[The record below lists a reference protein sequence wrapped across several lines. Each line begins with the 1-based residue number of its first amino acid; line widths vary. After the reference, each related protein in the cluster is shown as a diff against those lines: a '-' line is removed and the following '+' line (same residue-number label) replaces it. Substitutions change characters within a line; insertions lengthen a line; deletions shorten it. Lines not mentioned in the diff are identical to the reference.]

1 MNNFCLL
8 LGLGLSSLAMA
19 QSPLKYPDA
28 SADKAVANGDR
39 WYNWADGFRWLED
52 ETQERTQTWI
62 EAQKELYASYM
73 ANRTQVLA
81 WKQRLKIY
89 YDYPKWGS
97 PVLAGPYRFE
107 TFNPGLRNQAWLLR
121 YTEGAETPDTL
132 VDPLQWAADGSQS
145 MAAWAPDSSGRWL
158 AVAISDAG
166 SDWRTIRIMDL
177 STLQWL
183 DEEISQVK
191 FSGVSWAGKGFFY
204 SKFPQQSKDLTSQNQ
219 GQQLRYHAIGTE
231 VEKDPI
237 VFEWP
242 QNPRYGVYGYTT
254 PDQQWLIVSISPGT
268 YGNMLKAVRLKD
280 GIPVSDSFSILTR
293 EFDSESSVVWH
304 HNDRLYLYTNHEAPN
319 RKLVRLKPGDQSR
332 QWETIIPEHPEKVLQ
347 NVKPWKK
354 GWLVL
359 YTHKVSSELWYF
371 RDGADPMP
379 IELPYKGS
387 ISGLSVKENHS
398 TAYFTLTTYAMPP
411 TVFALNFGQRVP
423 VAMHGSQKPGIGKDI
438 EIRQEWMNASDGER
452 VPMYIVQ
459 RKNRKAGPG
468 PCLLYG
474 YGGFNISILPFY
486 QPWFHAFVE
495 AGGTLVVPAL
505 RGGAEFGEAWHQ
517 AGMKDRKE
525 RVFLDMEEAAEFL
538 IEKNITRPEWLAVH
552 GRSNGGLLVGAVLT
566 RRPDLFAVALPS
578 VGVLDMMRFHKFT
591 IGHAWRSEYGD
602 PDDSLDAVSILR
614 YSPLHNLNFNTH
626 YPATLVLT
634 ADHDDRVVPSHS
646 YKFTAAM
653 QQAASDHKPVLI
665 RIDTSV
671 GHGAGKSIDAQMNEF
686 AEVLSFMELWMN
698 PWP

>member
-1 MNNFCLL
+1 MKNLCLL
-8 LGLGLSSLAMA
+8 LGLSFSCLAMA
-19 QSPLKYPDA
+19 QGPLKYPDA
-28 SADKAVANGDR
+28 IADKAVANGDR

-52 ETQERTQTWI
+52 ETQERTQAWI
-62 EAQKELYASYM
+62 EAQKELFASYM

-81 WKQRLKIY
+81 WKQQLQSY

-97 PVLAGPYRFE
+97 PVLAGPYRLQ
-107 TFNPGLRNQAWLLR
+107 TYNPGLRNQPWLLR
-121 YTEGAETPDTL
+121 YTEGADHPDTL
-132 VDPLQWAADGSQS
+132 ADPLQWAVDGSQS
-145 MAAWAPDSSGRWL
+145 MAAWAPDTSGRWL
-158 AVAISDAG
+158 AVAVSDAG

-177 STLQWL
+177 STRQWL

-191 FSGVSWAGKGFFY
+191 FSGMSWAGKGFFY
-204 SKFPQQSKDLTSQNQ
+204 SKFPQQRQDLTSQNQ
-219 GQQLRYHAIGTE
+219 GQQLRYHVVGTS
-231 VEKDPI
+231 VEQDPV

-254 PDQQWLIVSISPGT
+254 PDEQWLIVSISPGT

-280 GIPVSDSFSILTR
+280 GIPVSNHYSIITR

-332 QWETIIPEHPEKVLQ
+332 QWETILPEHPEKVLQ
-347 NVKPWKK
+347 SVKPWKK

-359 YTHKVSSELWYF
+359 YTHQVASELWYF
-371 RDGADPMP
+371 REGSNPMP
-379 IELPYKGS
+379 IELPFKGS
-387 ISGLSVKENHS
+387 VSGLSVKENHS
-398 TAYFTLTTYAMPP
+398 TAYFTLTSYATPP
-411 TVFALNFGQRVP
+411 RVFTLAYGQSIP
-423 VAMHGSQKPGIGKDI
+423 IPMYASPKEGEGIAID
-438 EIRQEWMNASDGER
+438 IRQEWMQASDGAS
-452 VPMYIVQ
+452 VPMYIVR
-459 RKNRKAGPG
+459 RKDRKPGPG

-505 RGGAEFGEAWHQ
+505 RGGAEFGEAWHH

-538 IEKNITRPEWLAVH
+538 IDKNITRPQWLAVH
-552 GRSNGGLLVGAVLT
+552 GRSNGGLLAAAVLT

-602 PDDSLDAVSILR
+602 PDDSLDALALLR
-614 YSPLHNLNFNTH
+614 YSPLHNLNFNAH

-653 QQAASDHKPVLI
+653 QQAASLHKPVFI
-665 RIDTSV
+665 RIDTSA
-671 GHGAGKSIDAQMNEF
+671 GHGAGKSIDAQINEA

>member
-1 MNNFCLL
+1 M
-8 LGLGLSSLAMA
+8 
-19 QSPLKYPDA
+19 
-28 SADKAVANGDR
+28 
-39 WYNWADGFRWLED
+39 
-52 ETQERTQTWI
+52 
-62 EAQKELYASYM
+62 
-73 ANRTQVLA
+73 
-81 WKQRLKIY
+81 
-89 YDYPKWGS
+89 
-97 PVLAGPYRFE
+97 
-107 TFNPGLRNQAWLLR
+107 
-121 YTEGAETPDTL
+121 
-132 VDPLQWAADGSQS
+132 
-145 MAAWAPDSSGRWL
+145 
-158 AVAISDAG
+158 
-166 SDWRTIRIMDL
+166 
-177 STLQWL
+177 
-183 DEEISQVK
+183 
-191 FSGVSWAGKGFFY
+191 
-204 SKFPQQSKDLTSQNQ
+204 
-219 GQQLRYHAIGTE
+219 
-231 VEKDPI
+231 
-237 VFEWP
+237 
-242 QNPRYGVYGYTT
+242 
-254 PDQQWLIVSISPGT
+254 
-268 YGNMLKAVRLKD
+268 
-280 GIPVSDSFSILTR
+280 SDSFSILTR

-304 HNDRLYLYTNHEAPN
+304 HNERLYLYTNHEAPN

-452 VPMYIVQ
+452 VPMYIVK
-459 RKNRKAGPG
+459 RKDRKAGPG

-538 IEKNITRPEWLAVH
+538 IEKNITRSEWLAVH

-653 QQAASDHKPVLI
+653 QQAASAHKPVLI